1 MRMLVTLVHEGG
13 APQDVVVTAD
23 DTATAGDVAEVL
35 GTAVGRA
42 APPAGGMP
50 GNVVPMRGTSLVP
63 PPGQGA
69 AETGAPSLWADGVLC
84 DPAAPAA
91 GVLRDGMRISV
102 DDAIGP
108 LLRKGE
114 PAGQYELRV
123 AGGPAAGRVVRLGVG
138 VATVGSAP
146 TCSLPLPDP
155 SLPPVALRLTVDLQ
169 GSTTLAAEGGA
180 EVLLDDE
187 PLTAG
192 GAGTAAA
199 AGKPGKGAKAA
210 KGAKAGAVG
219 RAGGAAGTPWPLGG
233 VVRVADSLL
242 VLDRVAEPDAH
253 LSAMSEGGLA
263 YNRPPRL
270 NPLRPRRRI
279 VVPLPPSKNERAR
292 FQFIMA
298 FIPMLFGLT
307 MYFVTKQIYMLLF
320 CAMSPLMM
328 IGQWFSENREGKKKH
343 KTSLKQY
350 KKDLAEHQVELARLA
365 KEEQRGRREDSP
377 DPAELLLFATG
388 PRRRLWERRLTDPD
402 AMQLRVGVGGLP
414 SDVEMVMGRGGTS
427 YDEETPEPP
436 VLPDVPVTL
445 PFARLG
451 VVGIAGDRAR
461 ALSTARWLS
470 VQAAVLH
477 SPRDL
482 SLVSLSATP
491 AAGADWHWAHWLPHT
506 DPDQGQDCVALV
518 GFDSEGITRRVNEL
532 LGELARRK
540 AAREQNNMMG
550 QLYPD
555 PNILVILDGARLL
568 RRVPGVPQL
577 LTEGPQNGIIALCI
591 DEDERLLPEECKAVV
606 AWSPDAA
613 HHVRVRGYGME
624 GVGDILA
631 DQVTPEWCELLAR
644 SLAPVRDV
652 SRDDADS
659 ALPTAARLLT
669 LLGLPDPTGADVE
682 RIWRAG
688 GSTTSAPVG
697 IAADGPFVLD
707 IRRDGPH
714 ALVAGTTGAGK
725 SELLQTIIASLAMA
739 NRPDALNYVL
749 IDYKGGSA
757 FMDCARLPHTVGM
770 VSDLDAHLTERAL
783 ASLAAEL
790 HRRERILFDAAAK
803 DIEDYND
810 TRKLRPELEP
820 MARLVLVIDEFA
832 SLVNELPDFIVG
844 LVDIARRG
852 RSLGVHLVLATQRPA
867 GVVSADI
874 RANTNL
880 RIALRVTD
888 AAESTDV
895 IDAPDSGA
903 IAKSTPGRM
912 YVRSG
917 AQSLVGVQSARI
929 GGRRPATG
937 QTGPKATLIP
947 LQWNSYARPLP
958 KRDEAEDD
966 GTMVTDLAVLV
977 DAVRDGAQ
985 RMGFGEQRSPWL
997 PPLAELVTL
1006 AELESYGTPGGAPT
1020 GESAGGP
1027 AGRIAGGPAGADV
1040 APVPYGLIDLPAKQS
1055 RKPLSLDLVHGEH
1068 TLLLGGARSGRST
1081 ALRTLAGSLARSA
1094 SPHDVHVYGIDC
1106 GSNALLPLVRL
1117 PHVGAVVTR
1126 DEPDRVRRLIDR
1138 LLAEI
1143 ARRQQLLAMEGA
1155 SSAAEQRASAAP
1167 EDRLPWMVL
1176 LLDSWEGFASTFEA
1190 YNYGQLLEAA
1200 QRIFREGSAV
1210 GLKVVMT
1217 ADRSGLS
1224 GHVSSAFAD
1233 RLVMRFADSNDYSTA
1248 GLQAR
1253 EVPKNMPP
1261 GRALRI
1267 TDTGVDETQ
1276 IGLLAAEPAGQAQVR
1291 ALREI
1296 AEEARTRY
1304 GRVPAARRPLRVDAL
1319 PTRIT
1324 ATEALALDPDFTP
1337 PSPLWALVGVGGDE
1351 LRPIGIDLE
1360 ENGPGFVIAGPPKS
1374 GRSTLL
1380 LAATESLL
1388 RSGTPVV
1395 LVAPRRSPLRDL
1407 AGRQGV
1413 LGLLN
1418 AESREDDLEELT
1430 GAAPNG
1436 SYVVV
1441 VDDAELLYDTRLDE
1455 ALEAVVRKGADGGI
1469 GLLAAGAT
1477 DSLSGQYRGFS
1488 VEARKSR
1495 NGLLLTPQS
1504 PSEGELF
1511 GIRLP
1516 ANSGGGPAGSGLFVS
1531 GGSYTPVQGVMNG

>member
-1 MRMLVTLVHEGG
+1 MQTRVTVVLEGG
-13 APQDVVVTAD
+13 EPHDVVITTE
-23 DTATAGDVAEVL
+23 DTATAGDVAEAL
-35 GTAVGRA
+35 TTALRQAGRSA
-42 APPAGGMP
+42 GLPANVVAMP
-50 GNVVPMRGTSLVP
+50 GTSPVLP
-63 PPGQGA
+63 YGHPAPS
-69 AETGAPSLWADGVLC
+69 TGAPSLWADGMLC
-84 DPAAPAA
+84 DPSAPATA
-91 GVLRDGMRISV
+91 VLQDGMRLSV
-102 DDAIGP
+102 DDSIGP

-114 PAGQYELRV
+114 PVGAYELRA
-123 AGGPAAGRVVRLGVG
+123 AGGPASGRVTRLGIG
-138 VATVGSAP
+138 AATVGSAP
-146 TCSLPLPDP
+146 TCSFPLTDA
-155 SLPPVALRLTVDLQ
+155 SLPPVALRITIDMKGTV
-169 GSTTLAAEGGA
+169 TLVPEGGTGI
-180 EVLLDDE
+180 LLDDE
-187 PLTAG
+187 TVTSA
-192 GAGTAAA
+192 
-199 AGKPGKGAKAA
+199 
-210 KGAKAGAVG
+210 
-219 RAGGAAGTPWPLGG
+219 TPWPLGG
-233 VVRVADSLL
+233 VVRAGDSLL
-242 VLDRVAEPDAH
+242 VLDRVTEPDAH

-270 NPLRPRRRI
+270 SPLRPRRRL
-279 VVPLPPSKNERAR
+279 VVPVPPTKGDRAR

-298 FIPMLFGLT
+298 FMPMLFGIG
-307 MYFVTKQIYMLLF
+307 MYFLTQQIYMLLF
-320 CAMSPLMM
+320 CLMSPLMM
-328 IGQWFSENREGKKKH
+328 AAQWISENREGKRKH
-343 KTSLKQY
+343 KTSVKQY
-350 KKDLAEHQVELARLA
+350 KKDLAAHEAELAALA
-365 KEEQRGRREDSP
+365 KEEQRARRADSP
-377 DPAELLLFATG
+377 DPAEILLFATG

-402 AMQLRVGVGGLP
+402 ALHLRVGSGNLP
-414 SDVEMVMGRGGTS
+414 SDVELVAGRGGS
-427 YDEETPEPP
+427 LYEEERPEPP

-445 PFARLG
+445 PFTELG
-451 VVGIAGDRAR
+451 VVGVAGDRAR
-461 ALSTARWLS
+461 ALATARWLG

-482 SLVSLSATP
+482 SLVSLASTP
-491 AAGADWHWAHWLPHT
+491 DAGADWQWVHWLPHSG
-506 DPDQGQDCVALV
+506 PDQGQDCVALV
-518 GFDSEGITRRVNEL
+518 GFDSEGVTRRVNEL
-532 LGELARRK
+532 LNELARRK
-540 AAREQNNMMG
+540 ASREQNTMTG
-550 QLYPD
+550 RLYPD
-555 PNILVILDGARLL
+555 PNVLLVLDGARLL

-577 LTEGPQNGIIALCI
+577 LAEGPQYGILALCI
-591 DEDERLLPEECKAVV
+591 DEDERLLPEECRAVV

-613 HHVRVRGYGME
+613 HHVRIRGYGLE
-624 GVGDILA
+624 AAGDVLA

-652 SRDDADS
+652 SRDDAGS
-659 ALPTAARLLT
+659 ALPTSARLLT
-669 LLGLPDPTGADVE
+669 LLGMPDPTGADVE
-682 RIWRAG
+682 RIWQAG
-688 GSTTSAPVG
+688 GSTTAAPVG
-697 IAADGPFVLD
+697 VAADGTFALD

-725 SELLQTIIASLAMA
+725 SELLQTIIASLAVA

-790 HRRERILFDAAAK
+790 HRREKILFDAAAK

-820 MARLVLVIDEFA
+820 MPRLVLVIDEFA
-832 SLVNELPDFIVG
+832 SLVAELPDFIAG

-852 RSLGVHLVLATQRPA
+852 RSLGVHLILATQRPA

-888 AAESTDV
+888 ASESIDV
-895 IDAPDSGA
+895 IEAPDSGA

-937 QTGPKATLIP
+937 GTGPKATLLP
-947 LQWNSYARPLP
+947 LPWTAYGRPLP
-958 KRDEAEDD
+958 KRAEAEDD

-977 DAVRDGAQ
+977 DAVRDGAR

-997 PPLAELVTL
+997 PPLTEQVTL
-1006 AELESYGTPGGAPT
+1006 DELAAY
-1020 GESAGGP
+1020 GP
-1027 AGRIAGGPAGADV
+1027 APAAGATDV
-1040 APVPYGLIDLPAKQS
+1040 APIPYGLIDLPAKQS
-1055 RKPLSLDLVHGEH
+1055 RTPLALDLVHGEH
-1068 TLLLGGARSGRST
+1068 TMLLGGARSGRST
-1081 ALRTLAGSLARSA
+1081 ALRTLAGSLAHRT
-1094 SPHDVHVYGIDC
+1094 SPHDVHVYAIDC
-1106 GSNALLPLVRL
+1106 GSNALLPLMRL

-1126 DEPDRVRRLIDR
+1126 DEPDRVRRLIER

-1155 SSAAEQRASAAP
+1155 SSAAEQRAGAAP
-1167 EDRLPWMVL
+1167 DDRLPWMVL
-1176 LLDSWEGFASTFEA
+1176 LLDSWEGFASTFES
-1190 YNYGQLLEAA
+1190 YNYGQLLESA

-1233 RLVMRFADSNDYSTA
+1233 RLVLRFADPNDYSTA
-1248 GLQAR
+1248 GLQPR

-1276 IGLLAAEPAGQAQVR
+1276 IGLLTADPAGQAQVR

-1296 AEEARTRY
+1296 AEGAAARH
-1304 GRVPAARRPLRVDAL
+1304 GRVPAGRRPMRVDAL
-1319 PTRIT
+1319 PSRIT
-1324 ATEALALDPDFTP
+1324 ASEALALDPDFAP

-1351 LRPIGIDLE
+1351 LQPVGIDLE

-1380 LAATESLL
+1380 VAATETLL

-1407 AGRQGV
+1407 EGRDGV

-1418 AESREDDLEELT
+1418 ADSREDDLEELVNK
-1430 GAAPNG
+1430 APDD
-1436 SYVVV
+1436 SYVVI

-1455 ALEAVVRKGADGGI
+1455 ALESVVRKGADGGI
-1469 GLLAAGAT
+1469 GLIAAGST
-1477 DSLSGQYRGFS
+1477 DSLSGQYRGFA

-1495 NGLLLTPQS
+1495 NGMLLTPQS

-1516 ANSGGGPAGSGLFVS
+1516 SNSGGGPTGSGLFVT
-1531 GGSYTPVQGVMNG
+1531 GGSFMPIQAVMNG

>member
-1 MRMLVTLVHEGG
+1 MRMLVTVVQEGG
-13 APQDVVVTAD
+13 EPHDVVIATD
-23 DTATAGDVAEVL
+23 DMATAGDVAEVL
-35 GTAVGRA
+35 GA
-42 APPAGGMP
+42 ALGHPAPHPGHGA
-50 GNVVPMRGTSLVP
+50 GNVVQMPGTTAVPM
-63 PPGQGA
+63 PGYGA
-69 AETGAPSLWADGVLC
+69 ADTRAPSLWADGLYC

-91 GVLRDGMRISV
+91 TVLRDGMRVSV
-102 DDAIGP
+102 DDSIGP

-114 PAGQYELRV
+114 PVGQYELRV

-138 VATVGSAP
+138 AATVGSAP
-146 TCSLPLPDP
+146 TCTLPVPDP
-155 SLPPVALRLTVDLQ
+155 SLPQVALRVTIDLQ
-169 GSTTLAAEGGA
+169 GETKVSAEGGA

-187 PLTAG
+187 AVET
-192 GAGTAAA
+192 GAS
-199 AGKPGKGAKAA
+199 
-210 KGAKAGAVG
+210 
-219 RAGGAAGTPWPLGG
+219 WPLGG
-233 VVRVADSLL
+233 VVRVGDSLL

-253 LSAMSEGGLA
+253 LSLMSEGGLA

-270 NPLRPRRRI
+270 SPLRPRRRL
-279 VVPLPPSKNERAR
+279 VVPVPPGKGEKAK
-292 FQFIMA
+292 FQLLMAIMPL
-298 FIPMLFGLT
+298 FFGLG
-307 MYFVTKQIYMLLF
+307 MYFVTKQVYMLAF
-320 CAMSPLMM
+320 CLMSPLMM
-328 IGQWFSENREGKKKH
+328 LGQWISENREGKKKD

-350 KKDLAEHQVELARLA
+350 KKDLAQHKAELVVLG
-365 KEEQRGRREDSP
+365 KEEQRARRQDAP
-377 DPAELLLFATG
+377 DPAEILLFATG

-402 AMQLRVGVGGLP
+402 AMLLRIGVGGLE
-414 SDVEMVMGRGGTS
+414 SDVELALARGGLS
-427 YDEETPEPP
+427 GDEDTPQPP

-445 PFARLG
+445 PFTRLG

-461 ALSTARWLS
+461 AMATARWIS

-482 SLVSLSATP
+482 SLVSLSATQ
-491 AAGADWHWAHWLPHT
+491 AAGAEWHWTHWLPHT
-506 DPDQGQDCVALV
+506 NPEQGQDCVALV

-532 LGELARRK
+532 LNELTRRK
-540 AAREQNNMMG
+540 AAREQQNAMG

-555 PNILVILDGARLL
+555 ANILLILDGARLL

-577 LTEGPQNGIIALCI
+577 LTEGPQYGIIALCI

-631 DQVTPEWCELLAR
+631 DQVTYEWCELLAR

-652 SRDDADS
+652 SRDDAGA
-659 ALPTAARLLT
+659 ALPTSARLLN
-669 LLGLPDPTGADVE
+669 LLNMPNPTGVDVE
-682 RIWRAG
+682 RIWHTG
-688 GSTTSAPVG
+688 GATTAAPIG

-725 SELLQTIIASLAMA
+725 SELLQTIIASLAVA

-820 MARLVLVIDEFA
+820 MPRLVLVIDEFA
-832 SLVNELPDFIVG
+832 SLVAELPDFIAG

-888 AAESTDV
+888 ASESQDV

-937 QTGPKATLIP
+937 QTGPKATLQP
-947 LQWNSYARPLP
+947 LAWNAYGRPLP
-958 KRDEAEDD
+958 KQNQADDD

-977 DAVRDGAQ
+977 DAVRDGAA
-985 RMGFGEQRSPWL
+985 RMGYGEQRSPWL
-997 PPLAELVTL
+997 PPLGEQVTL
-1006 AELESYGTPGGAPT
+1006 QELEGYGA
-1020 GESAGGP
+1020 AGS
-1027 AGRIAGGPAGADV
+1027 GADV
-1040 APVPYGLIDLPAKQS
+1040 APIPYGLIDLPAKQS
-1055 RKPLSLDLVHGEH
+1055 RTPLALDLVHGEH

-1081 ALRTLAGSLARSA
+1081 ALRTLAGSLARA
-1094 SPHDVHVYGIDC
+1094 TSPHDVHLYGIDC
-1106 GSNALLPLVRL
+1106 GSNALLPLMRL

-1143 ARRQQLLAMEGA
+1143 ARRQRLLAMEGA
-1155 SSAAEQRASAAP
+1155 SSTAEQRASAAP

-1176 LLDSWEGFASTFEA
+1176 LLDSWEGFASTFEN
-1190 YNYGQLLEAA
+1190 YNYGSLLEAA

-1233 RLVMRFADSNDYSTA
+1233 RLVMRFADPSDYATA
-1248 GLQAR
+1248 GLQPR

-1267 TDTGVDETQ
+1267 TDTGVNETQ
-1276 IGLLAAEPAGQAQVR
+1276 IGLLAEDPAGQAQVR

-1296 AEEARTRY
+1296 AEEARAQYARI
-1304 GRVPAARRPLRVDAL
+1304 PANRRPLRVDAL
-1319 PTRIT
+1319 PSRIT
-1324 ATEALALDPDFTP
+1324 ASEALALDLDFA
-1337 PSPLWALVGVGGDE
+1337 PSSRLWALIGVGGDE
-1351 LRPIGIDLE
+1351 LHPVGVDLE

-1388 RSGTPVV
+1388 RAGTPVV
-1395 LVAPRRSPLRDL
+1395 LVTPRRSPLRDL
-1407 AGRQGV
+1407 EGRDGV
-1413 LGLLN
+1413 LGVLN
-1418 AESREDDLEELT
+1418 ADSREDDLEELT
-1430 GAAPNG
+1430 TKAPNG

-1441 VDDAELLYDTRLDE
+1441 ADDAELLYDTSLDE

-1469 GLLAAGAT
+1469 GLIAAGTT
-1477 DSLSGQYRGFS
+1477 DSLSGQYRGFA

-1495 NGLLLTPQS
+1495 NGVLLTPQS
-1504 PSEGELF
+1504 PSDGELF

-1516 ANSGGGPAGSGLFVS
+1516 ANSGGGTAGSGLFVS
-1531 GGSYTPVQGVMNG
+1531 GGSFMPIQGVMNG

>member
-1 MRMLVTLVHEGG
+1 MRMLVTVVGEGG
-13 APQDVVVTAD
+13 KPQDVVVDTD
-23 DTATAGDVAEVL
+23 DTATAGDVAQAL
-35 GTAVGRA
+35 ITAEGHRTALPHNVVA
-42 APPAGGMP
+42 MP
-50 GNVVPMRGTSLVP
+50 GAQ
-63 PPGQGA
+63 PGQGVA
-69 AETGAPSLWADGVLC
+69 LTGTPSLWADGVLC

-91 GVLRDGMRISV
+91 TVLRDGVRVSV
-102 DDAIGP
+102 DDSIGP

-114 PAGQYELRV
+114 PVGVYELRV
-123 AGGPAAGRVVRLGVG
+123 AGGPASGRVVRLGVG
-138 VATVGSAP
+138 AATVGAGQS
-146 TCSLPLPDP
+146 CSLAVADP
-155 SLPPVALRLTVDLQ
+155 SLPEIALRVTIDIKGDTKLSPEAGT
-169 GSTTLAAEGGA
+169 

-187 PLTAG
+187 PVED
-192 GAGTAAA
+192 GAS
-199 AGKPGKGAKAA
+199 
-210 KGAKAGAVG
+210 
-219 RAGGAAGTPWPLGG
+219 WPLGG
-233 VVRVADSLL
+233 VVRVGDSLL
-242 VLDRVAEPDAH
+242 VLDQVTEPDAH
-253 LSAMSEGGLA
+253 LSLMGEGGLA

-270 NPLRPRRRI
+270 NPLRPRRRL
-279 VVPLPPSKNERAR
+279 VVPVPPTKGDKAR
-292 FQFIMA
+292 FQFILA
-298 FIPMLFGLT
+298 FMPMLFGLG
-307 MYFVTKQIYMLLF
+307 MYFLTKQIYMLLF
-320 CAMSPLMM
+320 CLMSPMM
-328 IGQWFSENREGKKKH
+328 MAAQWLSENREGKKKD
-343 KTSLKQY
+343 KTSAKQY
-350 KKDLAEHQVELARLA
+350 KKDLAEHEAELVVLG
-365 KEEQRGRREDSP
+365 KEEQRARRVDAP

-402 AMQLRVGVGGLP
+402 AMLLRVGVGGLE
-414 SDVEMVMGRGGTS
+414 SDVELVMGRGGTG
-427 YDEETPEPP
+427 YDEDRPEPP

-445 PFARLG
+445 PFTRLG
-451 VVGIAGDRAR
+451 VVGVAGERAR
-461 ALSTARWLS
+461 ALATARWAA

-482 SLVSLSATP
+482 SLVSLAATP
-491 AAGADWHWAHWLPHT
+491 QAGAEWHWVHWLPHT
-506 DPDQGQDCVALV
+506 NPDQGQDCVALV
-518 GFDSEGITRRVNEL
+518 GFDAEGITRRVNEL
-532 LGELARRK
+532 LNELARRK
-540 AAREQNNMMG
+540 AAREQQNMMG

-555 PNILVILDGARLL
+555 ANILLILDGARLL

-577 LTEGPQNGIIALCI
+577 LTEGPQYGIIALCI

-606 AWSPDAA
+606 AWSHDSP

-631 DQVTPEWCELLAR
+631 DQVTYELCELLAR

-652 SRDDADS
+652 SRDDADA
-659 ALPTAARLLT
+659 ALPTSARLLN
-669 LLGLPDPTGADVE
+669 LLNMANPSGVDVE
-682 RIWRAG
+682 RIWQAG
-688 GSTTSAPVG
+688 GSTTAAPIG

-725 SELLQTIIASLAMA
+725 SELLQTIIASLAVA

-790 HRRERILFDAAAK
+790 HRREKILFDAAAK

-820 MARLVLVIDEFA
+820 MPRLVLVIDEFA
-832 SLVNELPDFIVG
+832 SLVAELPDFIAG

-888 AAESTDV
+888 ASESMDV
-895 IDAPDSGA
+895 IDAADSGA

-947 LQWNSYARPLP
+947 LPWNAYARPLP
-958 KRDEAEDD
+958 KRQEAEDD

-977 DAVRDGAQ
+977 DAVADGAT
-985 RMGFGEQRSPWL
+985 RMGFGPQRSPWL
-997 PPLAELVTL
+997 PPLAEQVTL
-1006 AELESYGTPGGAPT
+1006 EELEAYASAP
-1020 GESAGGP
+1020 E
-1027 AGRIAGGPAGADV
+1027 GADV
-1040 APVPYGLIDLPAKQS
+1040 APVPYGLIDQPAKQS
-1055 RKPLSLDLVHGEH
+1055 RTPLALDLVHGEH

-1081 ALRTLAGSLARSA
+1081 ALRTLGGSLARA
-1094 SPHDVHVYGIDC
+1094 TSPHDVHVYGIDC
-1106 GSNALLPLVRL
+1106 GSNALLPLMRL
-1117 PHVGAVVTR
+1117 PHVGAIVTR
-1126 DEPDRVRRLIDR
+1126 DEPDRVRRLIER
-1138 LLAEI
+1138 LQAEI

-1155 SSAAEQRASAAP
+1155 SSAAEQRATAAP

-1176 LLDSWEGFASTFEA
+1176 LLDSWEGFSSTFES
-1190 YNYGQLLEAA
+1190 YNYGQLLDAA

-1224 GHVSSAFAD
+1224 GHVSSAFRD
-1233 RLVMRFADSNDYSTA
+1233 RMVLRFADPNDYSTA

-1267 TDTGVDETQ
+1267 TDTGVDSTQ
-1276 IGLLAAEPAGQAQVR
+1276 IGLLAEDPAGQAQVR
-1291 ALREI
+1291 ALRDI

-1304 GRVPAARRPLRVDAL
+1304 PRIPVARRPLRVDAL
-1319 PTRIT
+1319 PQRIT
-1324 ATEALALDPDFTP
+1324 ASEALALDPDFTA
-1337 PSPLWALVGVGGDE
+1337 PSRLWSLICVGGDE
-1351 LRPIGIDLE
+1351 LQPLGIDLE

-1388 RSGTPVV
+1388 RAGTPVV
-1395 LVAPRRSPLRDL
+1395 LVTPRRSPLRDL
-1407 AGRQGV
+1407 EGREGV
-1413 LGLLN
+1413 LGVLN
-1418 AESREDDLEELT
+1418 ADSRGDDLEDLVEGVSDGT
-1430 GAAPNG
+1430 
-1436 SYVVV
+1436 YVVI
-1441 VDDAELLYDTRLDE
+1441 VDDAELLYDTNLDE
-1455 ALEAVVRKGADGGI
+1455 ALETVIRKGADGGLGVI
-1469 GLLAAGAT
+1469 AAGTT
-1477 DSLSGQYRGFS
+1477 DSLSGQYRGFA

-1495 NGLLLTPQS
+1495 NGLLLTPQT
-1504 PSEGELF
+1504 PSDGELF

-1531 GGSYTPVQGVMNG
+1531 GGSFMPVQAVMNG

>member
-1 MRMLVTLVHEGG
+1 MRMLVTVVSEGG
-13 APQDVVVTAD
+13 EPHDVVVTAD
-23 DTATAGDVAEVL
+23 DTATAGDVAQALATEL
-35 GTAVGRA
+35 GRSGAPAGMPANVRVMPGM
-42 APPAGGMP
+42 APPTIPGYGPAG
-50 GNVVPMRGTSLVP
+50 
-63 PPGQGA
+63 
-69 AETGAPSLWADGVLC
+69 TGGPALWADGVLC
-84 DPAAPAA
+84 DPAAPVAQ
-91 GVLRDGMRISV
+91 VLQDGMRVTV
-102 DDAIGP
+102 DDSMGP

-114 PAGQYELRV
+114 PVGQFELRV
-123 AGGPAAGRVVRLGVG
+123 AGGPASGRVVRLGVG
-138 VATVGSAP
+138 VTTLGSAP
-146 TCSLPLPDP
+146 TCTLALPGAA
-155 SLPPVALRLTVDLQ
+155 LPPIALRVAIDMQ
-169 GSTTLAAEGGA
+169 GNATLGPEGGA
-180 EVLLDDE
+180 EVRLDDE
-187 PLTAG
+187 PVTA
-192 GAGTAAA
+192 
-199 AGKPGKGAKAA
+199 P
-210 KGAKAGAVG
+210 
-219 RAGGAAGTPWPLGG
+219 GTPWPPDG
-233 VVRVADSLL
+233 VVRIGDSLL
-242 VLDRVAEPDAH
+242 VLARVAAPDAH

-270 NPLRPRRRI
+270 SPLRPRRRL
-279 VVPLPPSKNERAR
+279 VVPVAPSKGERAR
-292 FQFIMA
+292 FQLLMAIMPMA
-298 FIPMLFGLT
+298 FGIG
-307 MYFVTKQIYMLLF
+307 MYFLTKQIYMLLF
-320 CAMSPLMM
+320 CLMSPLMM
-328 IGQWFSENREGKKKH
+328 AAQWISENREGKKKH
-343 KTSLKQY
+343 RTSVKQY
-350 KKDLAEHQVELARLA
+350 KKDLAAHEVELAALA
-365 KEEQRGRREDSP
+365 KEEQRARRADAP
-377 DPAELLLFATG
+377 DPAEILLFATG

-402 AMQLRVGVGGLP
+402 AMQLRIGVADLP
-414 SDVEMVMGRGGTS
+414 SDVELVLGRGGS
-427 YDEETPEPP
+427 MYEEDAPDPP

-445 PFARLG
+445 PFTQLG
-451 VVGIAGDRAR
+451 VVGVAGDRER
-461 ALSTARWLS
+461 ALASARWLA

-482 SLVSLSATP
+482 SLVSLTATP
-491 AAGADWHWAHWLPHT
+491 NAGADWHWVHWLPHT
-506 DPDQGQDCVALV
+506 SPDQGQDCVALV
-518 GFDSEGITRRVNEL
+518 GFDSETVTRRVNEL
-532 LGELARRK
+532 LNELARRK
-540 AAREQNNMMG
+540 AAREQNTTTG

-555 PNILVILDGARLL
+555 PNVLLVLDGARLL

-577 LTEGPQNGIIALCI
+577 LSEGPRYGILALCV

-606 AWSPDAA
+606 AWSPDAPY
-613 HHVRVRGYGME
+613 HVRVRGHGLE
-624 GVGDILA
+624 SAGDVLA
-631 DQVTPEWCELLAR
+631 DQAVPAWCELLAR

-652 SRDDADS
+652 SRDDAGS

-669 LLGLPDPTGADVE
+669 LLGMPDPSGTDVE
-682 RIWRAG
+682 RVWRTG
-688 GSTTSAPVG
+688 GSSTAAPVG

-725 SELLQTIIASLAMA
+725 SELLQTIITSLAVV

-790 HRRERILFDAAAK
+790 HRREKILFDAAAK

-820 MARLVLVIDEFA
+820 MPRLVLVIDEFA
-832 SLVNELPDFIVG
+832 SLVAELPDFVAG

-852 RSLGVHLVLATQRPA
+852 RSLGVHLILATQRPA

-888 AAESTDV
+888 ASESIDV
-895 IDAPDSGA
+895 IEAPDSGA

-912 YVRSG
+912 FVRSG

-929 GGRRPATG
+929 GGRRPAVG
-937 QTGPKATLIP
+937 GTGPKATLLP
-947 LQWNSYARPLP
+947 LPWHAYSRPLP

-977 DAVRDGAQ
+977 DAVCDGAR

-997 PPLAELVTL
+997 DPLSELVTVDE
-1006 AELESYGTPGGAPT
+1006 AAAYA
-1020 GESAGGP
+1020 AP
-1027 AGRIAGGPAGADV
+1027 AGPEPATDV
-1040 APVPYGLIDLPAKQS
+1040 APIPYGLIDLPAKQT
-1055 RKPLSLDLVHGEH
+1055 RMPLSLDLVHGEH
-1068 TLLLGGARSGRST
+1068 TMILGGARSGRST
-1081 ALRTLAGSLARSA
+1081 ALRSLAGSLARGT

-1106 GSNALLPLVRL
+1106 GSNALLPLMRL

-1126 DEPDRVRRLIDR
+1126 DEPDRVRRLIER

-1155 SSAAEQRASAAP
+1155 SSAAEQRATAEP
-1167 EDRLPWMVL
+1167 QDRLPWMVL
-1176 LLDSWEGFASTFEA
+1176 LLDGWEGFASTFEA
-1190 YNYGQLLEAA
+1190 YNYGSLLEAA

-1217 ADRSGLS
+1217 ADRTGLS

-1233 RLVMRFADSNDYSTA
+1233 RLILRFADPNDYSTA

-1276 IGLLAAEPAGQAQVR
+1276 IGLLAPDPAGQAQVR

-1296 AEEARTRY
+1296 AEETAARH
-1304 GRVPAARRPLRVDAL
+1304 GRIPAARRPMRVDAL
-1319 PTRIT
+1319 PSHIT
-1324 ATEALALDPDFTP
+1324 ASEALALDPDFTP
-1337 PSPLWALVGVGGDE
+1337 PSALWALIGVGGDE
-1351 LRPIGIDLE
+1351 LHPIGVDLE
-1360 ENGPGFVIAGPPKS
+1360 ESGPGFVIAGPPKS
-1374 GRSTLL
+1374 GRSTTLM
-1380 LAATESLL
+1380 AATESLL
-1388 RSGTPVV
+1388 RAGTSVV

-1407 AGRQGV
+1407 EGRDGI

-1418 AESREDDLEELT
+1418 ADSRESDLDELVSQAS
-1430 GAAPNG
+1430 GGP
-1436 SYVVV
+1436 YVVI
-1441 VDDAELLYDTRLDE
+1441 VDDAELLYDTSLDE
-1455 ALEAVVRKGADGGI
+1455 ALETVVRKGADGGI
-1469 GLLAAGAT
+1469 GLIAAGST
-1477 DSLSGQYRGFS
+1477 DSLSGQYRGFA

-1495 NGLLLTPQS
+1495 NGMLLTPQS

-1516 ANSGGGPAGSGLFVS
+1516 ANAGGGPAGSGLFVT
-1531 GGSYTPVQGVMNG
+1531 GGSFMPIQAVLNS

>member
-1 MRMLVTLVHEGG
+1 MRMLVTVVNEGG
-13 APQDVVVTAD
+13 APQDVVITTD
-23 DTATAGDVAEVL
+23 DAATAGDIAEVL
-35 GTAVGRA
+35 AEAAGRA
-42 APPAGGMP
+42 AGPPGGIP
-50 GNVVPMRGTSLVP
+50 GNVVAMPGTSLAP
-63 PPGQGA
+63 MPGYGPA
-69 AETGAPSLWADGVLC
+69 VAGGPALWADGLLC
-84 DPAAPAA
+84 DPAAPAG
-91 GVLRDGMRISV
+91 GVLRDGMRVSV
-102 DDAIGP
+102 DDSIGP

-114 PAGQYELRV
+114 PVGQYELR
-123 AGGPAAGRVVRLGVG
+123 AAAGPAAGRVVRLGVG
-138 VATVGSAP
+138 AATVGSAP
-146 TCSLPLPDP
+146 TSSLPLPDP
-155 SLPPVALRLTVDLQ
+155 SLPPVALRVTIDLQ
-169 GSTTLAAEGGA
+169 GNSKLTPEAGTA
-180 EVLLDDE
+180 VLLDDE
-187 PLTAG
+187 PVT
-192 GAGTAAA
+192 AGTA
-199 AGKPGKGAKAA
+199 
-210 KGAKAGAVG
+210 
-219 RAGGAAGTPWPLGG
+219 WPLGA
-233 VVRVADSLL
+233 VVRVGDSLL

-253 LSAMSEGGLA
+253 LSPMSEGGLA

-270 NPLRPRRRI
+270 NPLRPRRRL
-279 VVPLPPSKNERAR
+279 VVPLPPSKGERAR
-292 FQFIMA
+292 FQLLMAIMPL
-298 FIPMLFGLT
+298 FFGLG
-307 MYFVTKQIYMLLF
+307 MYFVTKQVYMLLF
-320 CAMSPLMM
+320 CLMSPLMM
-328 IGQWFSENREGKKKH
+328 IGQWISENREGKKKH
-343 KTSLKQY
+343 KTSVKQY
-350 KKDLAEHQVELARLA
+350 KKDLAAHEIELAALA
-365 KEEQRGRREDSP
+365 KEEQAARREDSP
-377 DPAELLLFATG
+377 DPAEILLFATG

-402 AMQLRVGVGGLP
+402 AMQLRIGVGGLP
-414 SDVEMVMGRGGTS
+414 SDVELVMGRGGTS
-427 YDEETPEPP
+427 YEEDRPEPP
-436 VLPDVPVTL
+436 ILPDVPVTL
-445 PFARLG
+445 PIARLG
-451 VVGIAGDRAR
+451 VVGIAGDRGR
-461 ALSTARWLS
+461 ALATARWLG
-470 VQAAVLH
+470 VQASVLH

-482 SLVSLSATP
+482 SLVSLAATP
-491 AAGADWHWAHWLPHT
+491 AAGAEWHWTHWLPHT
-506 DPDQGQDCVALV
+506 NPDLGQDCVALI

-532 LGELARRK
+532 LNELSRRK
-540 AAREQNNMMG
+540 AAREQNNMTG

-555 PNILVILDGARLL
+555 PNILLILDGARLL

-577 LTEGPQNGIIALCI
+577 LTEGPQYGILALCI

-624 GVGDILA
+624 EVGDILA

-659 ALPTAARLLT
+659 ALPTSARLLN
-669 LLGLPDPTGADVE
+669 LLNMPNPAGVDVE
-682 RIWRAG
+682 RIWQAG
-688 GSTTSAPVG
+688 GSTTAAPIG
-697 IAADGPFVLD
+697 LAADGAFVLD

-725 SELLQTIIASLAMA
+725 SELLQTIIASLAVA
-739 NRPDALNYVL
+739 NRPDSLNYVL

-820 MARLVLVIDEFA
+820 MPRLVLVIDEFA
-832 SLVNELPDFIVG
+832 SLVAELPDFIVG

-888 AAESTDV
+888 ASESQDV

-937 QTGPKATLIP
+937 QTGPRATLLP
-947 LQWNSYARPLP
+947 LAWNSYARPLP
-958 KRDEAEDD
+958 KNAEAEDD

-977 DAVRDGAQ
+977 DAVRDGAA

-1006 AELESYGTPGGAPT
+1006 DELLSYG
-1020 GESAGGP
+1020 GEAAAGG
-1027 AGRIAGGPAGADV
+1027 DV
-1040 APVPYGLIDLPAKQS
+1040 APIPFGLIDLPARQS

-1081 ALRTLAGSLARSA
+1081 ALRTLAGSLARA
-1094 SPHDVHVYGIDC
+1094 TSPHDVHVYGIDC
-1106 GSNALLPLVRL
+1106 GSNALLPLMRL

-1126 DEPDRVRRLIDR
+1126 DEPDRVRRLIER

-1276 IGLLAAEPAGQAQVR
+1276 IGLLAEDPAGQAQVR

-1296 AEEARTRY
+1296 AEETRERY
-1304 GRVPAARRPLRVDAL
+1304 GRIPAARRPMRVDAL

-1324 ATEALALDPDFTP
+1324 ASEALAIDPDFVA
-1337 PSPLWALVGVGGDE
+1337 PSRLWSLIGVGGDE
-1351 LRPIGIDLE
+1351 LHPIGIDLD

-1380 LAATESLL
+1380 MAATESLL
-1388 RSGTPVV
+1388 RAGTPVV
-1395 LVAPRRSPLRDL
+1395 LVTPRRSPLREL
-1407 AGRQGV
+1407 EGREGV

-1418 AESREDDLEELT
+1418 ADSREDDLEELV
-1430 GAAPNG
+1430 ADVSDG

-1441 VDDAELLYDTRLDE
+1441 VDDAELVYDTRLDE

-1469 GLLAAGAT
+1469 GLLAAGTT
-1477 DSLSGQYRGFS
+1477 DSLSGQYRGFA

-1495 NGLLLTPQS
+1495 NGLLLTPQT

-1531 GGSYTPVQGVMNG
+1531 GGSYMPIQAVMNG

>member
-1 MRMLVTLVHEGG
+1 MQMLVTVVREGG
-13 APQDVVVTAD
+13 EPQDVVITAD
-23 DTATAGDVAEVL
+23 DTATAGDVAEAL
-35 GTAVGRA
+35 A
-42 APPAGGMP
+42 AATGPASGH
-50 GNVVPMRGTSLVP
+50 GNVVALPGAPGMLP
-63 PPGQGA
+63 YGQGA
-69 AETGAPSLWADGVLC
+69 AAGGTPLLWADGERC
-84 DPAAPAA
+84 DPSAPVAA
-91 GVLRDGMRISV
+91 VLQDGMRVSV
-102 DDAIGP
+102 DDSIGP
-108 LLRKGE
+108 LLRRGE
-114 PAGQYELRV
+114 PVGQYELRV
-123 AGGPAAGRVVRLGVG
+123 AGGPASGRVVRLGVG
-138 VATVGSAP
+138 AATAGAAP
-146 TCSLPLPDP
+146 TCSLPLSDT
-155 SLPPVALRLTVDLQ
+155 SLPPVALRITIDMKG
-169 GSTTLAAEGGA
+169 GSTLAPEGGA

-187 PLTAG
+187 AVTAP
-192 GAGTAAA
+192 A
-199 AGKPGKGAKAA
+199 
-210 KGAKAGAVG
+210 
-219 RAGGAAGTPWPLGG
+219 PWPLGG
-233 VVRVADSLL
+233 VVRVGDSLL

-270 NPLRPRRRI
+270 SPLRPRRRL
-279 VVPLPPSKNERAR
+279 VVPVAPTKGDRAR

-298 FIPMLFGLT
+298 FMPMLFGIGMWLL
-307 MYFVTKQIYMLLF
+307 TKQIYMLLF
-320 CAMSPLMM
+320 CLMSPLMM
-328 IGQWFSENREGKKKH
+328 AAQWISENREGKKQH
-343 KTSLKQY
+343 KTSVKQY
-350 KKDLAEHQVELARLA
+350 KKDLAAHKAELAALG
-365 KEEQRGRREDSP
+365 KEEQRARRADSP
-377 DPAELLLFATG
+377 DPAEILLFATG

-402 AMQLRVGVGGLP
+402 ALHLRVGSGNLP
-414 SDVEMVMGRGGTS
+414 SDVELVLGRGGS
-427 YDEETPEPP
+427 LYEDERPEPP
-436 VLPDVPVTL
+436 VLPDVPVSL
-445 PFARLG
+445 PFTELG
-451 VVGIAGDRAR
+451 VVGIAGDRTR
-461 ALSTARWLS
+461 ALATARWLA

-482 SLVSLSATP
+482 SLVTLASTP

-506 DPDQGQDCVALV
+506 GPEQGQDCVALV

-532 LGELARRK
+532 LNELARRK
-540 AAREQNNMMG
+540 ASREQNNMTG

-555 PNILVILDGARLL
+555 PDVLLILDGARLL

-577 LTEGPQNGIIALCI
+577 LAEGPQYGILALCV

-606 AWSPDAA
+606 AWSPDSA
-613 HHVRVRGYGME
+613 HHVRVRGHGLE
-624 GVGDILA
+624 AAGDVLA
-631 DQVTPEWCELLAR
+631 DQVTSEWCELLAR

-652 SRDDADS
+652 SRDDAGS
-659 ALPTAARLLT
+659 ALPTSARLLT
-669 LLGLPDPTGADVE
+669 LLGMPDPAGTDVQ
-682 RIWRAG
+682 RIWQAG
-688 GSTTSAPVG
+688 GSTTAAPVG

-725 SELLQTIIASLAMA
+725 SELLQTIITSLAVA

-790 HRRERILFDAAAK
+790 HRREKILFDAAAK

-820 MARLVLVIDEFA
+820 MPRLVLVIDEFA
-832 SLVNELPDFIVG
+832 SLVAELPDFIAG

-888 AAESTDV
+888 ASESIDV
-895 IDAPDSGA
+895 IEAPDSGA

-937 QTGPKATLIP
+937 GTGPKATLLP
-947 LQWNSYARPLP
+947 LPWNAYSRPLP
-958 KRDEAEDD
+958 KRAEAEDD

-977 DAVRDGAQ
+977 DAVRDGAR

-997 PPLAELVTL
+997 PPLSEQVTL
-1006 AELESYGTPGGAPT
+1006 AELATYDV
-1020 GESAGGP
+1020 ESAG
-1027 AGRIAGGPAGADV
+1027 AADV
-1040 APVPYGLIDLPAKQS
+1040 APIPYGLIDLPAKQS
-1055 RKPLSLDLVHGEH
+1055 RTPLSLDLVHGEH
-1068 TLLLGGARSGRST
+1068 TMLLGGARSGRST
-1081 ALRTLAGSLARSA
+1081 ALRTLAGSLARA
-1094 SPHDVHVYGIDC
+1094 TSPHDVHLYGIDC
-1106 GSNALLPLVRL
+1106 GSNALLPLMRL

-1126 DEPDRVRRLIDR
+1126 DEPDRVRRLIER

-1143 ARRQQLLAMEGA
+1143 ARRQQSLAMEGA
-1155 SSAAEQRASAAP
+1155 SSAAEQRATAAP

-1176 LLDSWEGFASTFEA
+1176 LLDSWEGFASTFES
-1190 YNYGQLLEAA
+1190 YNYGQLIESA

-1233 RLVMRFADSNDYSTA
+1233 RLVLRFADPNDYSTA

-1276 IGLLAAEPAGQAQVR
+1276 IGLLAEDPAGQAQVR

-1296 AEEARTRY
+1296 AEEAAARH
-1304 GRVPAARRPLRVDAL
+1304 GRVPAGRRPMRVDAL
-1319 PTRIT
+1319 PSRIT
-1324 ATEALALDPDFTP
+1324 VSEALALDPDFAP
-1337 PSPLWALVGVGGDE
+1337 PSPLWALIGVGGDE
-1351 LRPIGIDLE
+1351 LQPIGVDLE

-1380 LAATESLL
+1380 TAATETLL

-1395 LVAPRRSPLRDL
+1395 LVAPRRSPLREL
-1407 AGRQGV
+1407 QGRDGV

-1418 AESREDDLEELT
+1418 ADSREDDLDELVEKAS
-1430 GAAPNG
+1430 GG
-1436 SYVVV
+1436 SYAVV

-1455 ALEAVVRKGADGGI
+1455 ALETVVRKGADGGI
-1469 GLLAAGAT
+1469 GLIAAGST
-1477 DSLSGQYRGFS
+1477 DSLSGQYRGFA

-1516 ANSGGGPAGSGLFVS
+1516 SSSGGGAAGSGLFVS
-1531 GGSYTPVQGVMNG
+1531 GGSFMPVQAVMNG

>member
-1 MRMLVTLVHEGG
+1 MRTLVTVVREGG
-13 APQDVVVTAD
+13 EPHDVVIATD
-23 DTATAGDVAEVL
+23 DTATAADVAEALGASLGHPAQQADHGGNVL
-35 GTAVGRA
+35 R
-42 APPAGGMP
+42 MP
-50 GNVVPMRGTSLVP
+50 GLAPAARPDFEAVPR
-63 PPGQGA
+63 
-69 AETGAPSLWADGVLC
+69 EPSLWADGEYC
-84 DPAAPAA
+84 DPRAPVAT
-91 GVLRDGMRISV
+91 VLRDGVRVSV
-102 DDAIGP
+102 DDSIGP

-114 PAGQYELRV
+114 PVGQYELRV
-123 AGGPAAGRVVRLGVG
+123 AGGPASGRVVRLGVG
-138 VATVGSAP
+138 AATMGSAP
-146 TCSLPLPDP
+146 TCTLPVSDP
-155 SLPPVALRLTVDLQ
+155 SLPPVAFRLTIDLK
-169 GSTTLAAEGGA
+169 GATRLSPEGGA
-180 EVLLDDE
+180 DVLLDDE
-187 PLTAG
+187 AVEP
-192 GAGTAAA
+192 GAN
-199 AGKPGKGAKAA
+199 
-210 KGAKAGAVG
+210 
-219 RAGGAAGTPWPLGG
+219 WPLGG
-233 VVRVADSLL
+233 VVRVGDTLL

-253 LSAMSEGGLA
+253 LSPMSEGGLA

-270 NPLRPRRRI
+270 SPLRPRRRL
-279 VVPLPPSKNERAR
+279 VVPVPPSKGERAR
-292 FQFIMA
+292 FQLLMA
-298 FIPMLFGLT
+298 VMPLFFGLG
-307 MYFVTKQIYMLLF
+307 MYFVTKQVYMLAF
-320 CAMSPLMM
+320 CLMSPLMM
-328 IGQWFSENREGKKKH
+328 VGQWISENREGKKKD

-350 KKDLAEHQVELARLA
+350 KKDLAEHQVELAALG
-365 KEEQRGRREDSP
+365 KEEQRARRADAP
-377 DPAELLLFATG
+377 DPAEILLFATG

-402 AMQLRVGVGGLP
+402 ALLLRVGVGGLE
-414 SDVEMVMGRGGTS
+414 SDVELALARGGTGN
-427 YDEETPEPP
+427 DDDLPQPP

-451 VVGIAGDRAR
+451 VVGVAGDRAR
-461 ALSTARWLS
+461 ALATARWIT

-482 SLVSLSATP
+482 SVVSLAATQ
-491 AAGADWHWAHWLPHT
+491 AAGAEWHWAHWLPHT
-506 DPDQGQDCVALV
+506 NPDQGQDCVALM
-518 GFDSEGITRRVNEL
+518 GCDSEGITRRVSEL
-532 LGELARRK
+532 LNELARRK
-540 AAREQNNMMG
+540 AARAQQNAMG

-555 PNILVILDGARLL
+555 PTVLLVLDGARLL

-577 LTEGPQNGIIALCI
+577 LTEGPQYGIVALCV

-613 HHVRVRGYGME
+613 HHVRIRGYGME
-624 GVGDILA
+624 GVGDVLA

-652 SRDDADS
+652 SRDDADA
-659 ALPTAARLLT
+659 ALPTSARLLN
-669 LLGLPDPTGADVE
+669 LLTMPDPTGADVE
-682 RIWRAG
+682 RVWRAG
-688 GSTTSAPVG
+688 GATTAAPIGV
-697 IAADGPFVLD
+697 AADGTFVLD

-725 SELLQTIIASLAMA
+725 SELLQTIIASLAVA

-820 MARLVLVIDEFA
+820 MPRLVLVIDEFA
-832 SLVNELPDFIVG
+832 SLVAELPDFIAG

-888 AAESTDV
+888 ASESQDV

-937 QTGPKATLIP
+937 RTGPKATLVP
-947 LQWNSYARPLP
+947 LPWNAFSRPLP
-958 KRDEAEDD
+958 RQQQADDD

-977 DAVRDGAQ
+977 DAVRDSAT

-997 PPLAELVTL
+997 PPLADLVTL
-1006 AELESYGTPGGAPT
+1006 DDVAGYAAEPEPGPDAD
-1020 GESAGGP
+1020 
-1027 AGRIAGGPAGADV
+1027 ADV
-1040 APVPYGLIDLPAKQS
+1040 PPIPYGLIDLPARQS
-1055 RKPLSLDLVHGEH
+1055 RRPLALDLVHGEH

-1081 ALRTLAGSLARSA
+1081 ALRTLAGSLARTT

-1106 GSNALLPLVRL
+1106 GSNALLPLMRL
-1117 PHVGAVVTR
+1117 PHVGAVVSR

-1143 ARRQQLLAMEGA
+1143 ARRQRLLAMEGA

-1167 EDRLPWMVL
+1167 EERLPWMVL
-1176 LLDSWEGFASTFEA
+1176 LLDSWEGFAATFEN
-1190 YNYGQLLEAA
+1190 YNYGQLLEAV

-1224 GHVSSAFAD
+1224 GQVSSAFAD
-1233 RLVMRFADSNDYSTA
+1233 RMVLRFADPNDYSTA
-1248 GLQAR
+1248 GLQVR

-1276 IGLLAAEPAGQAQVR
+1276 ISLLAPDPAGQAQVR

-1296 AEEARTRY
+1296 AEEARARHS
-1304 GRVPAARRPLRVDAL
+1304 RIPADRRPLRVDAL

-1324 ATEALALDPDFTP
+1324 ATEALALDPDFTV
-1337 PSPLWALVGVGGDE
+1337 PSPLWALIGVGGDE
-1351 LRPIGIDLE
+1351 LQPVGVDLE

-1374 GRSTLL
+1374 GRSSTLL
-1380 LAATESLL
+1380 TATESLL
-1388 RSGTPVV
+1388 RSGVPVV
-1395 LVAPRRSPLRDL
+1395 LVTPRRSPLREL
-1407 AGRQGV
+1407 EGRPGILGV
-1413 LGLLN
+1413 LN
-1418 AESREDDLEELT
+1418 ADSREDDLTELT
-1430 GAAPNG
+1430 DRAPNG
-1436 SYVVV
+1436 TYAVV
-1441 VDDAELLYDTRLDE
+1441 VDDAELLYDTSLDE
-1455 ALEAVVRKGADGGI
+1455 ALEGVVRKATDGGI
-1469 GLLAAGAT
+1469 GLVVAGST
-1477 DSLSGQYRGFS
+1477 DSLSSQYRGFA

-1504 PSEGELF
+1504 PSDGELF
-1511 GIRLP
+1511 GVRLP
-1516 ANSGGGPAGSGLFVS
+1516 ANSGGGSAGTGLFVS
-1531 GGSYTPVQGVMNG
+1531 GGSFMPVQAVLNG

>member
-1 MRMLVTLVHEGG
+1 MQTLVTVVREGG
-13 APQDVVVTAD
+13 EPQDVVVVTD
-23 DTATAGDVAEVL
+23 DTATAGDVAEALSTATGATVVAHG
-35 GTAVGRA
+35 GTA
-42 APPAGGMP
+42 
-50 GNVVPMRGTSLVP
+50 GNVVPLHPAPTAGMPGYGTAV
-63 PPGQGA
+63 A
-69 AETGAPSLWADGVLC
+69 TAPVLWADGVPC
-84 DPAAPAA
+84 DPAVPATT
-91 GVLRDGMRISV
+91 VLRDGMRVSV
-102 DDAIGP
+102 DDSIGP

-114 PAGQYELRV
+114 PVGQYELRV
-123 AGGPAAGRVVRLGVG
+123 AGGPGSGRVVRLGVG
-138 VATVGSAP
+138 AATAGTAP
-146 TCSLPLPDP
+146 TCSLPLPDA
-155 SLPPVALRLTVDLQ
+155 SLPQVALRLTIDLQ
-169 GSTTLAAEGGA
+169 GNVTLTPEGEA
-180 EVLLDDE
+180 QIRLDDE
-187 PLTAG
+187 TVTGQTA
-192 GAGTAAA
+192 
-199 AGKPGKGAKAA
+199 
-210 KGAKAGAVG
+210 
-219 RAGGAAGTPWPLGG
+219 WPLGG
-233 VVRVADSLL
+233 VVRVGDSLL
-242 VLDRVAEPDAH
+242 VLDRVVEPDAH
-253 LSAMSEGGLA
+253 LSPMSEGGLA

-270 NPLRPRRRI
+270 SPLRPRRRL
-279 VVPLPPSKNERAR
+279 VVPVPPTKGERAR

-298 FIPMLFGLT
+298 FMPLLFGLG
-307 MYFVTKQIYMLLF
+307 MYFFTKQIYMLLF
-320 CAMSPLMM
+320 CLMSPMM
-328 IGQWFSENREGKKKH
+328 MLGQWLSENREGKKKH
-343 KTSLKQY
+343 KTSLRQY
-350 KKDLAEHQVELARLA
+350 KKDLAEHEAELAVVA
-365 KEEQRGRREDSP
+365 KDEQRARREDSP

-414 SDVEMVMGRGGTS
+414 SDVELVLGRGGS
-427 YDEETPEPP
+427 GYDEDRPEPP
-436 VLPDVPVTL
+436 LLTDVPVTL
-445 PFARLG
+445 PFSRLG
-451 VVGIAGDRAR
+451 VVGVAGDRAR
-461 ALSTARWLS
+461 AMATARWLS

-482 SLVSLSATP
+482 SFVSLAATP
-491 AAGADWHWAHWLPHT
+491 GAGAEWHWVHWLPHT
-506 DPDQGQDCVALV
+506 NPDQGQDCIALV

-532 LGELARRK
+532 LNELARRK
-540 AAREQNNMMG
+540 AAREQNSMTG

-555 PNILVILDGARLL
+555 PTILLVLDGARLL

-577 LTEGPQNGIIALCI
+577 LTEGPQYGIVALCI

-613 HHVRVRGYGME
+613 HHVRVRGYGLE
-624 GVGDILA
+624 SAGEVLA
-631 DQVTPEWCELLAR
+631 DQVSYEWCELLAR

-659 ALPTAARLLT
+659 ALPTSARLLN
-669 LLGLPDPTGADVE
+669 LLDMPNPTGVDVE
-682 RIWRAG
+682 RIWQAG
-688 GSTTSAPVG
+688 GSTTSAPIGV
-697 IAADGPFVLD
+697 AADGPFVLD

-725 SELLQTIIASLAMA
+725 SELLQTIIASLAVA

-820 MARLVLVIDEFA
+820 MPRLVLVIDEFA
-832 SLVNELPDFIVG
+832 SLVAELPDFIAG

-852 RSLGVHLVLATQRPA
+852 RSLGVHLILATQRPA

-888 AAESTDV
+888 ASESMDV

-937 QTGPKATLIP
+937 RTGPKATLTA
-947 LQWNSYARPLP
+947 LAWNSYARPLP
-958 KRDEAEDD
+958 RRHEAEDD

-977 DAVRDGAQ
+977 DAVREGSE
-985 RMGFGEQRSPWL
+985 RMGFGKQRSPWL
-997 PPLAELVTL
+997 EPLAEQVTL
-1006 AELESYGTPGGAPT
+1006 DQLAAYGDAPQ
-1020 GESAGGP
+1020 
-1027 AGRIAGGPAGADV
+1027 AGADV
-1040 APVPYGLIDLPAKQS
+1040 APIPYGLIDLPAHQS
-1055 RKPLSLDLVHGEH
+1055 RTPLSLDLVHGEH

-1081 ALRTLAGSLARSA
+1081 ALRTLAGSLARST
-1094 SPHDVHVYGIDC
+1094 SPHEVHVYGIDC
-1106 GSNALLPLVRL
+1106 GSNALLPLMRL
-1117 PHVGAVVTR
+1117 PHVGAIVTR
-1126 DEPDRVRRLIDR
+1126 DEPDRVRRLIER

-1155 SSAAEQRASAAP
+1155 SSAAEQRAGATP
-1167 EDRLPWMVL
+1167 EERLPWMVL
-1176 LLDSWEGFASTFEA
+1176 LLDSWEGFASTFES
-1190 YNYGQLLEAA
+1190 YNYGQLLELA

-1233 RLVMRFADSNDYSTA
+1233 RLVMRFADPNDYSTA

-1276 IGLLAAEPAGQAQVR
+1276 IGLLSKDPAGQAQVR

-1296 AEEARTRY
+1296 AEETRSRY
-1304 GRVPAARRPLRVDAL
+1304 GRIPAARRPLRVDAL

-1324 ATEALALDPDFTP
+1324 ASEALALDPEFAP
-1337 PSPLWALVGVGGDE
+1337 SSPLWALVGVGGDE
-1351 LRPIGIDLE
+1351 LHPVGVDLE

-1374 GRSTLL
+1374 GRSTIL

-1395 LVAPRRSPLRDL
+1395 LVTPRRSPLRDL
-1407 AGRQGV
+1407 EGRDGV
-1413 LGLLN
+1413 LGVLN
-1418 AESREDDLEELT
+1418 ADSREDDLEELV
-1430 GAAPNG
+1430 GKAPNG
-1436 SYVVV
+1436 SYVVIA
-1441 VDDAELLYDTRLDE
+1441 DDAELLYDTRLDE

-1469 GLLAAGAT
+1469 GLLAAGTT
-1477 DSLSGQYRGFS
+1477 DSLAGQYRGFV

-1495 NGLLLTPQS
+1495 NGLLLTPQT

-1516 ANSGGGPAGSGLFVS
+1516 ANSGGGPAGSGLFIA
-1531 GGSYTPVQGVMNG
+1531 GGTYMPVQGVMNG

>member
-1 MRMLVTLVHEGG
+1 MQMLVTVVWEGG
-13 APQDVVVTAD
+13 EPQDVVVTTD
-23 DTATAGDVAEVL
+23 DTATAGDVAEALATAL
-35 GTAVGRA
+35 GEPGR
-42 APPAGGMP
+42 PAGAS
-50 GNVVPMRGTSLVP
+50 GNVVSLPGTSQALP
-63 PPGQGA
+63 YGRGA
-69 AETGAPSLWADGVLC
+69 VAAGAPLLWADGERC
-84 DPAAPAA
+84 DPSAPATA
-91 GVLRDGMRISV
+91 VLQDGMRVSV
-102 DDAIGP
+102 DDSIGP

-114 PAGQYELRV
+114 PVGQYELRV
-123 AGGPAAGRVVRLGVG
+123 AGGPASGRVVRLGIG
-138 VATVGSAP
+138 AATVGAAP
-146 TCSLPLPDP
+146 TCSLPLTDT
-155 SLPPVALRLTVDLQ
+155 SLPPVALRITIDMKGGV
-169 GSTTLAAEGGA
+169 TLAPENGA

-187 PLTAG
+187 PVTAG
-192 GAGTAAA
+192 G
-199 AGKPGKGAKAA
+199 
-210 KGAKAGAVG
+210 
-219 RAGGAAGTPWPLGG
+219 PWPLGG
-233 VVRVADSLL
+233 VVRVGDSLL
-242 VLDRVAEPDAH
+242 VLDRVTEPDAH
-253 LSAMSEGGLA
+253 LSPMSEGGLA

-270 NPLRPRRRI
+270 SPLRPRRRL
-279 VVPLPPSKNERAR
+279 VVPVPPTKGDRAR

-298 FIPMLFGLT
+298 FMPMLFGIG
-307 MYFVTKQIYMLLF
+307 MYFLTKQIYMLLF
-320 CAMSPLMM
+320 CLMSPLMM
-328 IGQWFSENREGKKKH
+328 IAQWISENREGKKQH
-343 KTSLKQY
+343 KTSVKQY
-350 KKDLAEHQVELARLA
+350 KKDLAAHEAELAALG
-365 KEEQRGRREDSP
+365 KEEQRARRVDGP
-377 DPAELLLFATG
+377 DPAEILLFATG

-402 AMQLRVGVGGLP
+402 ALQLRVGSGSLP
-414 SDVEMVMGRGGTS
+414 SDVELVLGRGGS
-427 YDEETPEPP
+427 LYDEERPEPP

-445 PFARLG
+445 PFTELG

-461 ALSTARWLS
+461 ALATARWLG

-482 SLVSLSATP
+482 SLVTLTSTP
-491 AAGADWHWAHWLPHT
+491 HAGADWHWVHWLPHT
-506 DPDQGQDCVALV
+506 SPDQGQECVALV

-532 LGELARRK
+532 LNELARRK
-540 AAREQNNMMG
+540 ASREQNNMTG

-555 PNILVILDGARLL
+555 PNVLLILDGARLL

-577 LTEGPQNGIIALCI
+577 LAEGPQYGILALCL

-606 AWSPDAA
+606 VWSPDAA
-613 HHVRVRGYGME
+613 HHVRVRGHGLE
-624 GVGDILA
+624 AAGDVLA

-652 SRDDADS
+652 SRDDAGS
-659 ALPTAARLLT
+659 ALPTSARLLT
-669 LLGLPDPTGADVE
+669 LLGMPDPTGVDVE

-688 GSTTSAPVG
+688 GSTTAAPVG

-725 SELLQTIIASLAMA
+725 SELLQTIITSLAVA

-790 HRRERILFDAAAK
+790 HRREKILFDAAAK

-820 MARLVLVIDEFA
+820 MPRLVLVIDEFA
-832 SLVNELPDFIVG
+832 SLVAELPDFIAG

-888 AAESTDV
+888 ASESIDV

-937 QTGPKATLIP
+937 GTGPKATLLP
-947 LQWNSYARPLP
+947 LPWNAYGRPLP
-958 KRDEAEDD
+958 KRAEAEDD

-977 DAVRDGAQ
+977 DAVRDGAA

-997 PPLAELVTL
+997 PPLSEQVTL
-1006 AELESYGTPGGAPT
+1006 DGLTAYGAEPAT
-1020 GESAGGP
+1020 GEAT
-1027 AGRIAGGPAGADV
+1027 DV
-1040 APVPYGLIDLPAKQS
+1040 APIPYGLIDLPAKQS
-1055 RKPLSLDLVHGEH
+1055 RTPLSLDLVHGEH
-1068 TLLLGGARSGRST
+1068 TMLLGGARSGRST
-1081 ALRTLAGSLARSA
+1081 ALRTLAGSLARTT
-1094 SPHDVHVYGIDC
+1094 SPHDVHLYGIDC
-1106 GSNALLPLVRL
+1106 GSNALLPLMRL

-1126 DEPDRVRRLIDR
+1126 DEPDRVRRLIER

-1155 SSAAEQRASAAP
+1155 SSAAEQRATAAP

-1176 LLDSWEGFASTFEA
+1176 LLDGWEGFASTFES
-1190 YNYGQLLEAA
+1190 YNYGQLIEAA

-1233 RLVMRFADSNDYSTA
+1233 RLVLRFADPNDYSTA

-1267 TDTGVDETQ
+1267 TDTGVDESQ
-1276 IGLLAAEPAGQAQVR
+1276 IGLLADDPAGQAQVR

-1296 AEEARTRY
+1296 AEES
-1304 GRVPAARRPLRVDAL
+1304 AARHGRIPVGRRPMRVDAL
-1319 PTRIT
+1319 PSRIT
-1324 ATEALALDPDFTP
+1324 VSEALALDPDFAP
-1337 PSPLWALVGVGGDE
+1337 PSPLWALIGVGGDE
-1351 LRPIGIDLE
+1351 LQPVGVDLE

-1380 LAATESLL
+1380 VAATETLL

-1395 LVAPRRSPLRDL
+1395 LVAPRRSPLREL
-1407 AGRQGV
+1407 EGRDGV

-1418 AESREDDLEELT
+1418 ADSREDDLDELVDKAS
-1430 GAAPNG
+1430 GG

-1455 ALEAVVRKGADGGI
+1455 ALETVVRKGADGGI
-1469 GLLAAGAT
+1469 GLIAAGST
-1477 DSLSGQYRGFS
+1477 DSLSGQYRGFA

-1516 ANSGGGPAGSGLFVS
+1516 SNSGGGPAGSGLFVA
-1531 GGSYTPVQGVMNG
+1531 GGSFMPVQAVMNG